1 MTTRSRSVPK
11 LGRTLRSLA
20 IVEVQHP
27 AEPLAARNSAH
38 IRRLASRPLD
48 QPVVETLVIPFQM
61 VVLDVLGD
69 GETEMA
75 LTERNDLR

>member
-1 MTTRSRSVPK
+1 VPK

-20 IVEVQHP
+20 IVEVQHR

-48 QPVVETLVIPFQM
+48 QPVVETLVIPFQR